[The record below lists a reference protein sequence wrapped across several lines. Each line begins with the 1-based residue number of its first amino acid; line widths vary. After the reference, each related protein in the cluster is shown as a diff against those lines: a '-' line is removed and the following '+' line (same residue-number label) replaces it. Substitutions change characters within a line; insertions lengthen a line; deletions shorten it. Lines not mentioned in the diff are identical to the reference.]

1 MRKHEIELIT
11 ALAEGTLDDE
21 TQARA
26 LIASSNKARIEY
38 EGQKTALA
46 ALADVQ
52 PAVMTDIEKATL
64 HRDTWT
70 ALKTQPVAV
79 KKTAPWYYRW
89 SYAAAG
95 LFLVVGL
102 VTVINTDGFSGDE
115 AGTDEL
121 AISRDGGEAADTS
134 IAAGGADQG
143 AEAPSIA
150 EDGALADDSA
160 SDDPIVDFFRL
171 EASKVRAGRFATATA
186 SEADEQ
192 QSVLDKQTEC
202 LLRADLE
209 GYEAV
214 GEVSFADAEDFG
226 LDPDTAYL
234 IAVPTAEEL
243 GEDTPV
249 VFVEADTCALVHT
262 DE

>member
-1 MRKHEIELIT
+1 MRKHEIELIP

-52 PAVMTDIEKATL
+52 PAVMSDIEKATL

-70 ALKTQPVAV
+70 ALKTQPVAA

-102 VTVINTDGFSGDE
+102 VTVLNTDGFSGDDAATE
-115 AGTDEL
+115 EL
-121 AISRDGGEAADTS
+121 ATPREAADTTV
-134 IAAGGADQG
+134 AAGEADQRT
-143 AEAPSIA
+143 EAPSVA

-171 EASKVRAGRFATATA
+171 EASKVRAGQFATATA

>member
-26 LIASSNKARIEY
+26 LIESSNKARVEY
-38 EGQKTALA
+38 EAQKTTLA

-52 PAVMTDIEKATL
+52 PAVMSDIEKATL
-64 HRDTWT
+64 HRDIWT
-70 ALKTQPVAV
+70 ALKAQPVAV

-102 VTVINTDGFSGDE
+102 FAVLNTDGFSGDDAATE
-115 AGTDEL
+115 EL
-121 AISRDGGEAADTS
+121 ATSRDVGEAADTT

-150 EDGALADDSA
+150 ENGATADDAVSE
-160 SDDPIVDFFRL
+160 DPIVGFFTR
-171 EASKVRAGRFATATA
+171 EASKVRAGQFATAA
-186 SEADEQ
+186 GSEADEQ
-192 QSVLDKQTEC
+192 QSVFDEQAEC
-202 LLRADLE
+202 LLQAALE

-214 GEVSFADAEDFG
+214 GQVSFAEAENFG

-234 IAVPTAEEL
+234 VAVPTAEQL

-249 VFVEADTCALVHT
+249 AFVEADTCALVHT

>member
-26 LIASSNKARIEY
+26 LVESSNKARVEY
-38 EGQKTALA
+38 EAQKTALA

-52 PAVMTDIEKATL
+52 PAVMSELEKATL

-70 ALKTQPVAV
+70 ALKAQPVAL
-79 KKTAPWYYRW
+79 KNTAPWYYRW

-102 VTVINTDGFSGDE
+102 VTVLNTDGFSGDDAATE
-115 AGTDEL
+115 EL
-121 AISRDGGEAADTS
+121 ATSRDGSESADTS

-150 EDGALADDSA
+150 EDGATSDDA
-160 SDDPIVDFFRL
+160 GSDDPIVDFFRL
-171 EASKVRAGRFATATA
+171 EASKVRAGQFATATA

-192 QSVLDKQTEC
+192 QSAFDKQSEC
-202 LLRADLE
+202 LLRADLD

-214 GEVSFADAEDFG
+214 GEVSFADAEALG
-226 LDPDTAYL
+226 LDPDTSYL
-234 IAVPTAEEL
+234 IAVPTLEEL

-249 VFVEADTCALVHT
+249 AFVEVDTCELVHT

>member
-1 MRKHEIELIT
+1 MRKHEIELIP

-21 TQARA
+21 TRARA

-52 PAVMTDIEKATL
+52 LAVMSDSEKATL

-70 ALKTQPVAV
+70 ALKTQPVAA

-102 VTVINTDGFSGDE
+102 VTVLNTDGFSGDDAATE
-115 AGTDEL
+115 EL
-121 AISRDGGEAADTS
+121 ATPREAADTTV
-134 IAAGGADQG
+134 AAGEADQRT
-143 AEAPSIA
+143 EAPSVA

-171 EASKVRAGRFATATA
+171 EASKVRAGQFATATA